1 MLCIGMQAHVQQM
14 PLPVKDQMPLFLKI
28 LSYDKNLP
36 QRGDEIVI
44 GVLYQQRYRHSLLAK
59 DELVAVMKQFKAVSG
74 RPVRLVPLAIDEET
88 SLAAVLDDPRIN
100 VFYVSPLRAFDIEAI
115 TEVSRDREIVTLTG
129 IPSYL
134 DAGLS
139 VSLDVKGGKPQILIN
154 LPASEAEGADFHSQL
169 LKVAKV
175 MR

>member
-1 MLCIGMQAHVQQM
+1 MLCIGMHSHVLQM

-28 LSYDKNLP
+28 LTYDKNLP

-44 GVLYQQRYRHSLLAK
+44 GVLYQERFRESLLAK
-59 DELVAVMKQFKAVSG
+59 NELMEVMKQYKTVSG
-74 RPVRLVPLAIDEET
+74 HPIRLAPLALDGRT
-88 SLAAVLDDPRIN
+88 SLAAALDDLRIN
-100 VFYVSPLRAFDIEAI
+100 VFYVSPLRAFDLDAI

-129 IPSYL
+129 IPAYL